1 MRRCLVVALA
11 LLLLLPTGAAG
22 RPGPVRAGAAGLP
35 GWAAARGAGV
45 IRDAAGVARI
55 HARTAHDLYFLQG
68 WVHAQDRLFQ
78 MDVRRRQG
86 GGTLAEL
93 LGPGALPSDV
103 QLRTIGLHRAAARSL
118 PALSARARAGLAA
131 YAEGVNAW
139 VAGHQLPPEY
149 AALHLTRFRPW
160 TSLDSVTVA
169 KLIAFGLSFDLDL
182 DLTVAL
188 ASYQAAGRAAGFD
201 GGKLF
206 FEDLWRTQ
214 PFTPFTTV
222 PAADRPAQQRGRTG
236 AAGVAAA
243 GGRGSNAGRLEAAA
257 ALARRYL
264 NRTASASLL
273 GRALTPDAATAA
285 SNQWAVSGRHAAGRA
300 PLLANDPHLDLTAPS
315 TFYPVGLRAGPT
327 DVIGSGFAGAPGV
340 VVGHNRFISWG
351 ATVNPLDVTD
361 TYLEQVRSEPSS
373 PSGLATMYQG
383 RPEPVV
389 PIPEVFRQN
398 NPGSGRPDD
407 VTVVP
412 AGGQVPAATLIVPRR
427 NHGPIIQLDRA
438 AGTALSV
445 QYTGF
450 SPTTEVDAVLAWDD
464 ARNLADFRRG
474 LEHFDVGS
482 QNFMYADVHGTIAY
496 FTSSE
501 LPLREDLQAG
511 AVDGLPPFFVRDG
524 TGGNEWL
531 PASRRQPG
539 QAIPYEILPPEE
551 MPHTVDPRAG
561 FVVNANNDPVGTTL
575 DNDPLNQLRPG
586 GGIYYLNP
594 GYDGLRGGRIDRLIR
609 QQLARGGQLS
619 ARDMQRIQADTVLV
633 DAQFF
638 VPQIVRALARAR
650 TSATPALAA
659 LARDPALVGAVERLA
674 GWDGSTPTGIPE
686 GYDASDVQGRLPPG
700 EPVTSSTLHA
710 GALQPASPAPGRP
723 CRPGPCAPPPAARQ
737 PPQTGLRDRR
747 SSAGEVHSSV
757 AATIYA
763 VWRGQFVRDTID
775 ARLQPFGLPR
785 PDGQRAL
792 TALKH
797 LFETFPARGGVG
809 ASGVDF
815 FPLPGVAS
823 AADRRDVAVLASL
836 HRALDRLAGPEFAAA
851 FHGSTEQGDYRW
863 GLLHR
868 LVLDHPLGGPFDI
881 PPAAGAFPPPL
892 PGLRGIP
899 VDGGFGTV
907 DAAAHD
913 VRASGPDGFMFG
925 GGPANRFVG
934 RHSRHGVDAVSSL
947 PGGTSGVPGSR
958 FYVNLL
964 PGWLANDTFPLDLR

>member
-1 MRRCLVVALA
+1 MRRCLLVALA
-11 LLLLLPTGAAG
+11 LLLLVPAGAAARPAGQAGSGAAGQAPSGTGAAG
-22 RPGPVRAGAAGLP
+22 QAPSGTAGLP
-35 GWAAARGAGV
+35 AWAAARGAGV
-45 IRDAAGVARI
+45 TRDAAGIARI

-68 WVHAQDRLFQ
+68 WAHAQDRLFQ
-78 MDVRRRQG
+78 MDVRRRQA

-93 LGPGALPSDV
+93 LGPGALAGDV

-118 PALSARARAGLAA
+118 PVVSARARAGLAA

-149 AALHLTRFRPW
+149 AALHLTGFRPW
-160 TSLDSVTVA
+160 APVDSLSVA
-169 KLIAFGLSFDLDL
+169 KLVSFSLSFDLDL
-182 DLTVAL
+182 GFTVAL

-201 GGKLF
+201 GTKLF

-214 PFTPFTTV
+214 PFTPFATV
-222 PAADRPAQQRGRTG
+222 PDANQPAGTGQRAQAAVTARPAS
-236 AAGVAAA
+236 AGHSADHL
-243 GGRGSNAGRLEAAA
+243 GAAA
-257 ALARRYL
+257 ALGRRYL
-264 NRTASASLL
+264 ERAGAVPLL
-273 GRALTPDAATAA
+273 ERAVTRGATAA
-285 SNQWAVSGRHAAGRA
+285 GSNQWAVSGSNAVGGA
-300 PLLANDPHLDLTAPS
+300 PLLANDPHLGLDAPS
-315 TFYPVGLRAGPT
+315 TFYPVQLTAGPT

-340 VVGHNRFISWG
+340 AVGHNRFISWG

-361 TYLEQVRSEPSS
+361 TYLEQVRPDPSS
-373 PSGLATMYQG
+373 PSGLATVHQG
-383 RPEPVV
+383 SLEPVV

-412 AGGQVPAATLIVPRR
+412 PGGPVPAATLIVPRR
-427 NHGPIIQLDRA
+427 NNGPIIQLDQA

-450 SPTTEVDAVLAWDD
+450 SPTREIDTFLLADD
-464 ARNLADFRRG
+464 ARNLADFREG
-474 LEHFDVGS
+474 LQFFDVGS
-482 QNFMYADVHGTIAY
+482 QNFTYADVHGTIAY

-511 AVDGLPPFFVRDG
+511 TVNGLPPFFVRNG

-531 PASRRQPG
+531 PASQRHPG
-539 QAIPYEILPPEE
+539 QALPYEILPPAE
-551 MPHTVDPRAG
+551 MPHTVNPRAG
-561 FVVNANNDPVGTTL
+561 FVVNANNDPIGTSL

-594 GYDGLRGGRIDRLIR
+594 GYDGIRGGRIDQLIR
-609 QQLARGGQLS
+609 GQLARGGKLS
-619 ARDMQRIQADTVLV
+619 LGGVQRIQADTVLV

-638 VPQIVRALARAR
+638 VPRILGAMTAARS
-650 TSATPALAA
+650 SATPALAA
-659 LARDPALVGAVERLA
+659 FAADPAVVRAVGRLA
-674 GWDGSTPTGIPE
+674 AWDRSTPTGIPE
-686 GYDASDVQGRLPPG
+686 GYDASDVQGRRLPP
-700 EPVTSSTLHA
+700 
-710 GALQPASPAPGRP
+710 
-723 CRPGPCAPPPAARQ
+723 
-737 PPQTGLRDRR
+737 
-747 SSAGEVHSSV
+747 SAQEVRGSV

-763 VWRGQFVRDTID
+763 VWRSQFVRDVID
-775 ARLQPFGLPR
+775 ARLQPFRLPR
-785 PDGQRAL
+785 PDGERSL

-836 HRALDRLAGPEFAAA
+836 RRALDRLAGPEFAAA
-851 FHGSTEQGDYRW
+851 FHGSTDQDDYRW

-868 LVLDHPLGGPFDI
+868 VVLDHPLGGRFDI

-899 VDGGFGTV
+899 VDGGFDTV
-907 DAAAHD
+907 DAATHD
-913 VRASGPDGFMFG
+913 VRGGDANGFMFG
-925 GGPANRFVG
+925 SGPANRFV
-934 RHSRHGVDAVSSL
+934 SRHVPLGVYAESSL

-964 PGWLANDTFPLDLR
+964 PGWLTDDTFPLLLR